1 MSSRQSNILI
11 FIQIVL
17 TTICLFVAALLIP
30 QSGYSATE
38 ILSDSATPTP
48 PPPPPRA
55 EHAPSP
61 RYGYVWA
68 QGHWEWNGRAYH
80 WVSGTWVEQGGAH
93 GVPDEWQQLD
103 ARWRYLLRHW
113 ERQ

>member
-11 FIQIVL
+11 FIQILL

-68 QGHWEWNGRAYH
+68 QGHWGMATDGCALALLA
-80 WVSGTWVEQGGAH
+80 SPLGAPIK
-93 GVPDEWQQLD
+93 VCLS
-103 ARWRYLLRHW
+103 A
-113 ERQ
+113 